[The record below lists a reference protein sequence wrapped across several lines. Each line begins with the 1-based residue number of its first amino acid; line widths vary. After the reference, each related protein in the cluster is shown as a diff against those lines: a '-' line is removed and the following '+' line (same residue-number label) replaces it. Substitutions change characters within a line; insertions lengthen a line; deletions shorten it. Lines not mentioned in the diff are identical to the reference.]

1 MQSDKY
7 LFRQLQK
14 ALGDRKGT
22 YSKQEDISVLP
33 DVAGISAE
41 APIQVCR
48 LIISLLFVSSG
59 LESLCCFSCSHTY
72 I

>member
-14 ALGDRKGT
+14 ALGDRKET
-22 YSKQEDISVLP
+22 DSKQENLSVLP

-48 LIISLLFVSSG
+48 LIISLLCVSPG
-59 LESLCCFSCSHTY
+59 QESLCSFSCSHTY
-72 I
+72 V